1 LSKIPFRK
9 NFGQTS
15 KVTII
20 PSGNS
25 NSSKPAKY
33 SSNPSSLDK
42 NFSELTVFSH
52 KQREGEGEGE
62 REREREREREVR
74 QYQIRSITTLQQIIT
89 IRYLK

>member
-62 REREREREREVR
+62 GEREREREREREKSD
-74 QYQIRSITTLQQIIT
+74 SIKSGQ
-89 IRYLK
+89 